1 MSKVIAIDGK
11 AKKDQERKESMLEV
25 LKVIEQQI
33 EEGNIKEFVACSM
46 NEDGKAQVHASCL
59 DLVGGVGM
67 FEVGKHLL
75 IESDRML

>member
-1 MSKVIAIDGK
+1 MNNVISIDAK

-33 EEGNIKEFVACSM
+33 NDGTIREFVACSM
-46 NEDGKAQVHASCL
+46 NDDGEAQIHASCL
-59 DLVGGVGM
+59 DMVGGVGM

-75 IESDRML
+75 IELDQ

>member
-1 MSKVIAIDGK
+1 MNIVALDPK

-25 LKVIEQQI
+25 LSVMKQQI
-33 EEGNIKEFVACSM
+33 EDGEIKEFVACSM
-46 NEDGKAQVHASCL
+46 NEEGEAQIHASCL

-75 IESDRML
+75 IESDRLL